1 MARRILLGNAGGG
14 NVVFRVSKAT
24 ADVLSTNLND
34 FLFNEQIYNSI
45 PLATGTITALQN
57 QGQVSSGSSNYYFGL
72 SISFGVSYLPMLI
85 VTNSQYD
92 PNFSGKLNLTI
103 SYSGFSLLTYKAS
116 SASSIALSIPISY
129 IIYQVAVG

>member
-1 MARRILLGNAGGG
+1 MARRILLGNAGSG

-34 FLFNEQIYNSI
+34 FLFNEQMYNSI

-72 SISFGVSYLPMLI
+72 SISFGVSYLPLLI

-92 PNFSGKLNLTI
+92 PNFSGKLSLTI

-129 IIYQVAVG
+129 IIYRVAVG